1 MTKIEQLESKTSQIK
16 DDLNKLKN
24 DVNLSEEQKR
34 EKAQEIFTGA
44 KDIELKINELESQ
57 TWEGSQRDTDR
68 AKLLLKN
75 FEEVKTLY
83 NDIMWEET
91 RNQNL
96 NQNNTNQIEDKDQT
110 TNTPTSEVQ
119 NEDKSI
125 LWTIGNWFWSAKE
138 WIWNQ
143 WSDIW
148 NTDKR
153 KEDWLKNW
161 LRTAWFLWAAG
172 FIYEWAKSLWNWAF
186 WDDEEEHEEKTESKK
201 KKSGDKRYSK
211 LLKWAGITT
220 AAWGWIY
227 FLGKHF
233 NLWWNDTSIES
244 QKPESST
251 ETQIEPTSEN
261 KNNNQ
266 EEKPQTDKTSEKPTT
281 WEQKT
286 AEQKNNNQKE
296 NLQVS
301 NSWYTTWEDL
311 TKKQQNIMGQKLN
324 KINSPITVKMVQ
336 DSCSTHNVPV
346 EYLLGF
352 MQNDSSLW
360 TKWKWAK
367 THNPWNVWNTDSW
380 GTKDFWTR
388 EKWVDACAENLEK
401 RIVAYSKAKKEHNWK
416 WFNDFPTPKELA
428 TWKSEGWT
436 KFFGVY
442 MTSKTWPTNVTK
454 IINSRADS
462 LS

>member
-1 MTKIEQLESKTSQIK
+1 M
-16 DDLNKLKN
+16 
-24 DVNLSEEQKR
+24 
-34 EKAQEIFTGA
+34 
-44 KDIELKINELESQ
+44 
-57 TWEGSQRDTDR
+57 
-68 AKLLLKN
+68 
-75 FEEVKTLY
+75 
-83 NDIMWEET
+83 
-91 RNQNL
+91 
-96 NQNNTNQIEDKDQT
+96 
-110 TNTPTSEVQ
+110 
-119 NEDKSI
+119 
-125 LWTIGNWFWSAKE
+125 
-138 WIWNQ
+138 
-143 WSDIW
+143 
-148 NTDKR
+148 
-153 KEDWLKNW
+153 
-161 LRTAWFLWAAG
+161 
-172 FIYEWAKSLWNWAF
+172 
-186 WDDEEEHEEKTESKK
+186 
-201 KKSGDKRYSK
+201 
-211 LLKWAGITT
+211 LKWAGITT

-233 NLWWNDTSIES
+233 NLWWNDTSTEP

-251 ETQIEPTSEN
+251 ETKIESPNEN
-261 KNNNQ
+261 
-266 EEKPQTDKTSEKPTT
+266 EDKTSTDTSQNNDSWRTT
-281 WEQKT
+281 WEQPIQWQQNAT
-286 AEQKNNNQKE
+286 EQRNNNQKE
-296 NLQVS
+296 NLQIS
-301 NSWYTTWEDL
+301 NSWYTAWEEL

-416 WFNDFPTPKELA
+416 WFNDFPTPEELA
-428 TWKSEGWT
+428 TWKSKWWT